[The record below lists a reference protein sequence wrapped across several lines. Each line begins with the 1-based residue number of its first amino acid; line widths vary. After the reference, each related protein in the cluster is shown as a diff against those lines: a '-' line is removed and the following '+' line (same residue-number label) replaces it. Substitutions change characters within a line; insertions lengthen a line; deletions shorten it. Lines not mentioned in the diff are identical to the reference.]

1 MNMTIIIKSLKDL
14 PLHPACLLTS
24 ICNPGL
30 ADARGGH
37 LSQARVAEQHPP
49 GPVVRGLVH

>member
-1 MNMTIIIKSLKDL
+1 MNMTIIIKALKDL